1 MSTSIKY
8 AKLPLTCLFSFLQ
21 HSMSGMT
28 GTFNASV
35 QAEINGQST
44 APIGGATPTAGASTP
59 AVPSGTPSNPSA
71 SAHSSVTGSAAVH
84 APTSNGASSLTI
96 PAFGALLGAAAV
108 LAL

>member
-1 MSTSIKY
+1 M
-8 AKLPLTCLFSFLQ
+8 A
-21 HSMSGMT
+21 GMT

-44 APIGGATPTAGASTP
+44 APIGGATPAAGASTP

-71 SAHSSVTGSAAVH
+71 TTSHSSVTGSAAVH
-84 APTSNGASSLTI
+84 APTSNGASGLAI
-96 PAFGALLGAAAV
+96 PAVGALLGAAAV